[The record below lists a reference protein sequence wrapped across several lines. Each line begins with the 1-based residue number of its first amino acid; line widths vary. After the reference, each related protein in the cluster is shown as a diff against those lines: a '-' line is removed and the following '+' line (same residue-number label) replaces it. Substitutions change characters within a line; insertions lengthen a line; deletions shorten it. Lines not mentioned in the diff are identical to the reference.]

1 MENKTTTRL
10 QPLSRSEAVEQGIDF
25 WFDTDKASHVIEFFQ
40 KWLRHSKGR
49 FAGKPFELLEW
60 QQEMLAELFGWVRV
74 DNNMRR
80 YRMAYVSTAK
90 KSGKSTILAGI
101 GLYLLLADGEAGAEI
116 YGAATDRESAS
127 IVFREAASMVR
138 ASPLLSSALEV
149 IDSRRTIA
157 YRKSSAFYRVLSADA
172 FRAEGLNI
180 HGLLYDELHAA
191 RDRRLFDSLR
201 YGGAARSQPLLVSIT
216 TAGYDRSTICYEQYS
231 YAKAVLADWKHDP
244 TFFSCIYE
252 VPAEDDWKSPESWPK
267 ANPSWGVT
275 INESDFAADCHEAQN
290 SVSKEGSFRRY
301 RLNQWTSQDT
311 RWIKMESW
319 QAANTAPPH
328 SLEGRECWCALDLAS
343 TTDTSAFVAVFPCD
357 DGSVDVLA
365 KFWIPSDNMTERERR
380 DRVPFLQW
388 VESGFVT
395 ATSGN
400 VTDYDVIRKD
410 IAAFASVHNVR
421 KLAVDRWNATQLSN
435 QLQGDG
441 VNMVQWPQ
449 GFAGMN
455 APSKLLES
463 LLAGGKL
470 RHGGNPT
477 LQWQAGNVAV
487 RQNADGHIRP
497 VKPKESSTE
506 RVDGIIALVMALGA
520 WSSESKEPPPAEPE
534 IILL

>member
-1 MENKTTTRL
+1 
-10 QPLSRSEAVEQGIDF
+10 LSRSEAIQQGLDF
-25 WFDTDKASHVIEFFQ
+25 WFDSAKAVHVIEFFED
-40 KWLRHSKGR
+40 WLRHSKGR
-49 FAGKPFELLEW
+49 FAGQKFVLLAW

-74 DNNMRR
+74 DNGLRR

-90 KSGKSTILAGI
+90 KSGKSTLLAGI

-138 ASPLLSSALEV
+138 ASPLLSAALEV

-157 YRKSSAFYRVLSADA
+157 YRASSAFYRVLSADA

-201 YGGAARSQPLLVSIT
+201 YGGAAREQPMLVSIT
-216 TAGYDRSTICYEQYS
+216 TAGYDRSTICYEQYA
-231 YAKAVLADWKHDP
+231 YAKAVLKDWKHDP
-244 TFFSCIYE
+244 TFYPLIFE
-252 VPAEDDWKSPESWPK
+252 VPTEDDWKEPESWPK

-275 INESDFAADCHEAQN
+275 INEADFAADCHEAQM

-311 RWIKMESW
+311 RWIKMETW
-319 QAANTAPPH
+319 QACNGGPPH
-328 SLEGRECWCALDLAS
+328 DLAGRECFCGLDLAS
-343 TTDTSAFVAVFPCD
+343 TYDTSAFVAVFPCD
-357 DGSVDVLA
+357 DGSVDVLVR
-365 KFWIPSDNMTERERR
+365 FWIPNDNMVEREKR
-380 DRVPFLQW
+380 DRVPFQQW
-388 VESGFVT
+388 VTGGFVN

-400 VTDYDVIRKD
+400 VTDYDVIRRD
-410 IAAFASVHNVR
+410 IVEFSQQHGIK
-421 KLAVDRWNATQLSN
+421 KLALDRWNATQLAN

-441 VNMVQWPQ
+441 INVALWPQ

-455 APSKLLES
+455 APSQLLS
-463 LLAGGKL
+463 TLLAAGKL
-470 RHGGNPT
+470 RHAGQPV
-477 LQWQAGNVAV
+477 LQWMAGNVAI

-497 VKPKESSTE
+497 VKPKENSHE

-520 WSSESKEPPPAEPE
+520 WSAESREPPQPEPE
-534 IILL
+534 IIIL

>member
-1 MENKTTTRL
+1 MTTRL
-10 QPLSRSEAVEQGIDF
+10 QPLSKNEAVEQGVDF
-25 WFDTDKASHVIEFFQ
+25 WFDPEKAYHVIDFFQ
-40 KWLRHSKGR
+40 DWLRHSKGK
-49 FAGKPFELLEW
+49 FAGQPFALLEW

-74 DNNMRR
+74 DNDLRR
-80 YRMAYVSTAK
+80 YRMAYISTAK

-149 IDSRRTIA
+149 VDSRRTIA
-157 YRKSSAFYRVLSADA
+157 YRRSSSFYRVLSADA

-216 TAGYDRSTICYEQYS
+216 TAGYDRSSICYEQYA
-231 YAKAVLADWKHDP
+231 YAKAVLADWTHDP
-244 TFFSCIYE
+244 TFFPCIYE
-252 VPAEDDWKSPESWPK
+252 VPNEDDWRASTSWPR

-275 INESDFAADCHEAQN
+275 INEADFAADCHEAQV

-311 RWIKMESW
+311 RWIKMETW
-319 QAANTAPPH
+319 QAANGAPPH
-328 SLEGRECWCALDLAS
+328 DLAGRDCWCGLDLAS
-343 TTDTSAFVAVFPCD
+343 TTDTSAFVAVFPNE
-357 DGSVDVLA
+357 DGSVDVVA
-365 KFWIPSDNMTERERR
+365 RFWIPGDNIGERERR

-388 VESGFVT
+388 VEAGHVT

-400 VTDYDVIRKD
+400 VTDYDVIRRD
-410 IAAFASVHNVR
+410 VAAFASTHNVR
-421 KLAVDRWNATQLSN
+421 RMAMDRWNATQLSN

-441 VNMVQWPQ
+441 LNMVLWPQ

-463 LLAGGKL
+463 LLASGKL

-477 LQWQAGNVAV
+477 LQWQAGNVAI

-506 RVDGIIALVMALGA
+506 RVDGILALVMALGA
-520 WSSESKEPPPAEPE
+520 WSAESHEPPKAEPE